1 MNEARPDLSVALEAY
16 LGYREHPCPGNHWNA
31 VVAALGPARAQEIE
45 VPMLGVLADLDA
57 IKPDWRLQSLDQASE
72 AAARAIRA
80 RYADID
86 ERAGKALF
94 WAYSY
99 GYK

>member
-1 MNEARPDLSVALEAY
+1 
-16 LGYREHPCPGNHWNA
+16 
-31 VVAALGPARAQEIE
+31 
-45 VPMLGVLADLDA
+45 MLGVLADLDA